1 VFDITSDHDIALRV
15 VEGFRISGDLCARF
29 GACDVFDRLFVPL
42 CKRTQLIFSADLGTS

>member
-1 VFDITSDHDIALRV
+1 MFDITSDHAIALRV